1 LYSPPLA
8 LRRVF
13 GLQEI
18 GVEVWDWDAGSD
30 DEKIGRASV
39 LLGPLADGD
48 GKLEAWYDVIG
59 QDGQPVWGEDGSK
72 TIVKIVVEKNVDPS
86 DVGISMKNVV
96 PDPDE
101 IKVLDCTK
109 EPWESAR
116 RGIMFDIENHSDY
129 PVRIKRFW
137 VRTRGRVTLSTG
149 HGMHHRVHTLCD
161 PCKIVASLSMP
172 LLLAHLPLCLSFISS
187 HFRFESEREKEG
199 VRL

>member
-1 LYSPPLA
+1 LTLAFSTPHAPP
-8 LRRVF
+8 F
-13 GLQEI
+13 FDLQEI

-39 LLGPLADGD
+39 FLGPLADGD
-48 GKLEAWYDVIG
+48 GKLEAWYDVMG

-137 VRTRGRVTLSTG
+137 VKTLG
-149 HGMHHRVHTLCD
+149 
-161 PCKIVASLSMP
+161 ASIL
-172 LLLAHLPLCLSFISS
+172 
-187 HFRFESEREKEG
+187 
-199 VRL
+199 